1 MSDSPQRFL
10 FVLMGALGDVVRGM
24 YLVNALKDSIP
35 HAHITWLVEPAS
47 AGVLKLHPRIDDI
60 IVFQRARGIRGV
72 FELKKE
78 LSQRSFD
85 VTLDLQ
91 RHSKSGLFSWL
102 SGAPRRIGFHRRD
115 TKEGNWVFNTEYVA
129 PQGESL
135 PKVQHYLTFL
145 ERLGVSAPER
155 LSSGLEGITLGGLS
169 AAWVPELRTP
179 YLACILGS
187 SWDSKDW
194 PEEGYAGL
202 LRLMP
207 RTTVVL
213 LSDKSKVEMA
223 RRLEAVPSQ
232 AKILNLAGKTN
243 LEELV
248 AVIAGARVCVGPDSG
263 PGHIAG
269 AVGTPHVTL
278 FGPTPWVRNTP
289 RGSESLAVF
298 SQVGCSPCK
307 RRVCPGLGK
316 VCMKLIAPE
325 LVMSRVEPF
334 LQVGRQNG

>member
-1 MSDSPQRFL
+1 MNKSGERFL

-24 YLVNALKDSIP
+24 YVVNALKDARP
-35 HAHITWLVEPAS
+35 DAHITWLVEPAS
-47 AGVLKLHPRIDDI
+47 AGILKLHPRIDEI
-60 IVFQRARGIRGV
+60 IVFQRARGLRGV
-72 FELKKE
+72 LELRKE
-78 LSQRSFD
+78 LAQRSFD

-91 RHSKSGLFSWL
+91 RHSKSGLFSWF

-115 TKEGNWVFNTEYVA
+115 SKEGNWLFNTDYVP
-129 PQGESL
+129 PQGDSL

-145 ERLGVSAPER
+145 EKLGIPAPAQ
-155 LSSGLEGITLGGLS
+155 LSGGLESVTLDTVT
-169 AAWVPELRTP
+169 APWVSDLRVP

-202 LRLMP
+202 LRLISGG
-207 RTTVVL
+207 TVVL
-213 LSDKSKVEMA
+213 LSDKSKIEMA
-223 RRLEAVPSQ
+223 QRLEGVQSR
-232 AKILNLAGKTN
+232 AKVINLAGKTS
-243 LEELV
+243 LQELV
-248 AVIAGARVCVGPDSG
+248 AVVQGARVCVGPDSG

-278 FGPTPWVRNTP
+278 FGPTPSLRNTP
-289 RGSESLAVF
+289 RGSEALAVF
-298 SQVGCSPCK
+298 SQVGCAPCK

-325 LVMSRVEPF
+325 LVLSRAELF
-334 LQVGRQNG
+334 LAQ